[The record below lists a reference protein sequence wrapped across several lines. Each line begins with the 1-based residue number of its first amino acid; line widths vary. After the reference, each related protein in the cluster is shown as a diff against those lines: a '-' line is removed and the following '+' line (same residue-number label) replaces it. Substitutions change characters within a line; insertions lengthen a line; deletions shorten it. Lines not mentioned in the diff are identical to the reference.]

1 MDQNRR
7 CVFVAD
13 DPSHAEAVV
22 GWLAAQDISARA
34 LDASSLG
41 GMDGLG
47 AVAGAGAHGLEVWVD
62 APDDAE
68 MARRLLIEFEARRRA
83 DRAAHSGTVDVV
95 CEECGKGAT
104 FPAAEQGTVQECPHC
119 GGFLDVPEPDDEWDV
134 GVPDDRDGEE

>member
-1 MDQNRR
+1 MDQDRQ

-41 GMDGLG
+41 GMDGLS

-62 APDDAE
+62 APDEAE
-68 MARRLLIEFEARRRA
+68 KARRLLVEFEARRRA
-83 DRAAHSGTVDVV
+83 DREARAGTVAVA
-95 CEECGKGAT
+95 CEGCGKAST
-104 FPAAEQGTVQECPHC
+104 FAAAGQGTVQDCPHC
-119 GGFLDVPEPDDEWDV
+119 GGFLDVPDP
-134 GVPDDRDGEE
+134 